1 MSSHWVLDSEK
12 PGQSYWV
19 HLSICIVSSRYGP
32 ISLSK
37 GSCQE
42 CPLVVPVGSPEKT
55 KKLAP
60 KFHDPHRTPLWK
72 QFVMKRVCYVNH
84 ISSPKSYTTCKY
96 DGESFF
102 PEHLEWNVPPSGNFV
117 LGGSTRTCKTR
128 PASSIRSFNSRSRL
142 YQTSRVS
149 RFRVEKR
156 SKPKD
161 GMMNSNARHCMYP
174 LEYSKPV
181 IFGVL
186 AINPRKRNTSQE
198 NI

>member
-1 MSSHWVLDSEK
+1 MFDRSN
-12 PGQSYWV
+12 G
-19 HLSICIVSSRYGP
+19 
-32 ISLSK
+32 
-37 GSCQE
+37 
-42 CPLVVPVGSPEKT
+42 
-55 KKLAP
+55 
-60 KFHDPHRTPLWK
+60 
-72 QFVMKRVCYVNH
+72 NH
-84 ISSPKSYTTCKY
+84 ISSPKSYPTCKY

-181 IFGVL
+181 IFCFG
-186 AINPRKRNTSQE
+186 NQPKETKHKPREYLDCRLISSFHSIYFNYL
-198 NI
+198 IYG